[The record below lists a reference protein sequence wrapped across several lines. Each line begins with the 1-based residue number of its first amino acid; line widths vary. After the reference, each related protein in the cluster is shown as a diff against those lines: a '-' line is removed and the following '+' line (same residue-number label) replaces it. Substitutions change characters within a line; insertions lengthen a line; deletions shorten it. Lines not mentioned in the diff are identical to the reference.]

1 MKKSKNK
8 RKRQDVNQNGTH
20 VNRSLSQ
27 LSISQETNP
36 KKKKMPSLSDTI
48 IETTAV
54 IDHPPVNVLRSEGT
68 NDNEPEMDIENQNKL
83 LITTN
88 SIKKL
93 QPHYLTVSDEIFK
106 QLLSNAIEDG
116 NQLVQCLN
124 TDEKLRVVRQMTE
137 VTNNLHYF
145 DLQQH
150 LWQAYYNIGI
160 KENLWASPATESSA
174 SEEYPTYY
182 FPKNLVEQRQQT
194 VIWQKQRTIN
204 ELQQCLIFL
213 QQHVPQWQP
222 SVDLEL
228 LLRTVTECVQKGQ
241 QRLKKEFLYR
251 IDITQLDV
259 NDRRLKKTFYDLQ
272 PNQEQVGHE

>member
-1 MKKSKNK
+1 
-8 RKRQDVNQNGTH
+8 
-20 VNRSLSQ
+20 
-27 LSISQETNP
+27 
-36 KKKKMPSLSDTI
+36 MPSSSDTI

-54 IDHPPVNVLRSEGT
+54 IDHPPVNVLRSEET
-68 NDNEPEMDIENQNKL
+68 NDNEPEMDMENQNKL

-88 SIKKL
+88 SIKKF

-106 QLLSNAIEDG
+106 QLLSDAIEGGD
-116 NQLVQCLN
+116 QLVQCLD
-124 TDEKLRVVRQMTE
+124 TDEKLQVVRQMTE

-150 LWQAYYNIGI
+150 LWQAYYNLGI
-160 KENLWASPATESSA
+160 KENLWASPTTDLSTSNETNQANMCPA
-174 SEEYPTYY
+174 YY
-182 FPKNLVEQRQQT
+182 CPKKLVEERQQRVT
-194 VIWQKQRTIN
+194 WQKQRTIN

-222 SVDLEL
+222 SIDLEL

-251 IDITQLDV
+251 IDIIQLDL
-259 NDRRLKKTFYDLQ
+259 NDRRFKKTFYDLQ
-272 PNQEQVGHE
+272 PNQEQVGQKRKEEKSSLSLSLSLLFNSRYA